1 MGAYRPLETNQSF
14 RLDLSAKGY
23 VVLFRPDEIN
33 HCPGCGHSQWF
44 IGRISAECGICGTA
58 LPLAS
63 ESQQSPVSGAS
74 RKAVALHVL
83 PEDAKR
89 ATGDERRSE
98 PRLPARG
105 KTLDAEPAFGP
116 SGGLY
121 ENPGYAVVDL
131 GGSYH
136 VVRGVEVFARVMN
149 LFDRAYE
156 EALGFPLPGRTA
168 FAGVRVAAGR

>member
-89 ATGDERRSE
+89 AMGDERRSE

-105 KTLDAEPAFGP
+105 KTL
-116 SGGLY
+116 GLY
-121 ENPGYAVVDL
+121 IDGSPHAFRLENISRGGAMGRAVPGIRQAKSLLVELED
-131 GGSYH
+131 GSM
-136 VVRGVEVFARVMN
+136 VPAELRWSDGEFVG
-149 LFDRAYE
+149 L
-156 EALGFPLPGRTA
+156 A
-168 FAGVRVAAGR
+168 FLSPPEHP